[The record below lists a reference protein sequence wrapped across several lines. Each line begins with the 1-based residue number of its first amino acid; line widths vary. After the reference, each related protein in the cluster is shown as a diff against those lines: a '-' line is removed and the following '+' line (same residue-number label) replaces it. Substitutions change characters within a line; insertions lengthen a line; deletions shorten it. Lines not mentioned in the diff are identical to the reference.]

1 MSSIRCSV
9 NPSNLTAPVKVNS
22 KLLKDND
29 ITYRQPKY
37 KKSALDI
44 VYDSFYNEDYSIKY
58 KRKVDNKLEDYFAEE
73 DKQFIRSSI
82 PKRFYKIYK

>member
-22 KLLKDND
+22 KLLDNGYKG
-29 ITYRQPKY
+29 TSWA
-37 KKSALDI
+37 KKSGLDV
-44 VYDSFYNEDYSIKY
+44 VYDSFFNEDFELKY
-58 KRKVDNKLEDYFAEE
+58 KRKVDNKLEDYYMEE

-82 PKRFYKIYK
+82 PRRFYKIYYK